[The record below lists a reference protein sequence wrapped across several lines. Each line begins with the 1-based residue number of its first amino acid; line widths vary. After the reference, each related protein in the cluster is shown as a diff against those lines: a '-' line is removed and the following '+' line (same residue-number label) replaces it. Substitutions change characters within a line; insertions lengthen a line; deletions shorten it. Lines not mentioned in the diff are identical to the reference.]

1 MKKLKKELSAL
12 LFILCSFCLM
22 LLPAQTARAAL
33 LPTASD
39 NRTVSLRRKSD
50 LVNVDNGYMRVYYT
64 GTSIGV
70 EYYDYNFKITSK
82 KTVAME
88 LPIWGGFYAGSDGY
102 YVAEGQNNIG
112 ENDGAEIIRVIRY
125 DKDWRRKGAASITGN
140 SQLFGGEVRY
150 PFDYGCVEFTEQGGK
165 LYIVTAHEGY
175 VDPSVGQGHQ
185 GFLMISVDKATM
197 TGKIV
202 DSDLWHSFAQYI
214 ESKDSYLYVLE
225 QSEGSRYTKL
235 SRYDTA
241 TMDKISIPVLKY
253 GGSKDS
259 VWAIDCY
266 ASVDGMALSSNHVLC
281 LGTSID
287 QSKYDTAYSSGA
299 AHNIYLTV
307 TPMDDFSESAT
318 QVKWLTDYV
327 GNQKSFLGAKIT
339 KIHDNRFMISW
350 EEYDTEQ
357 EGVVDDALSTSVLH
371 YLYVDG
377 KGNKLTREYTAAA
390 PISDCQPIVKD
401 SKVIYYASN
410 SNAVNFYSIHTDNG
424 ALTKNTYRVLGEN
437 ATWNFSKGV
446 LTISGTG
453 KVTLP
458 EEKGRRPIS
467 TTAGSISYSIG
478 SRWPAG
484 IANQTKK
491 IVVKSGITGIDEEV
505 FRNFNN
511 LEEVVLENGIK
522 SIGEKAFYSCEKL
535 RKITIPASVTQIGK
549 DFLWTGYTWV
559 GSSGHVVY
567 AAIYAP
573 KDSYAIQYAKK
584 NGIQYKMDLSKAAV
598 SGMKASYR
606 YTGKAITPSVQVKL
620 GGQTLKKGRDYQ
632 ITYKNNKK
640 VGTATVTITGLG
652 NYGGEI
658 RKTFKITKTS
668 GTSKKNIGKCSIKRI
683 ASQRYTGKPIKPV
696 ITIKDGSKTLKNGTH
711 YTVTY
716 KNNKKVG
723 SASVT
728 ITGKGSYTGS
738 VKKSFTIKYMTPAK
752 GKTVKVSGAYYK
764 ITKSG
769 DSKTAEVQYVKP
781 ADKKKSNV
789 SIPDTVNI
797 SHVTCKVTS
806 IAANAFRDNKYI
818 KSVRMGKYVAAIGD
832 NGFQN
837 CRKLG
842 KVTLGGNVKKIG
854 ARAFG
859 GCTALRTLTLP
870 SKVTTIGKQAFYSCS
885 RLKTIVIKSTKLTSK
900 TVGSSAFG
908 RIYGK
913 ATVKV
918 PAKQLKSYSKMLKT
932 KGMGGKVKF
941 VKG

>member
-1 MKKLKKELSAL
+1 MKKLKKEWSVL
-12 LFILCSFCLM
+12 LFVLCSFVL

-33 LPTASD
+33 QPTASD

-50 LVNVDNGYMRVYYT
+50 LVNVDNGYMRVYYN
-64 GTSIGV
+64 GTSIGI
-70 EYYDYNFKITSK
+70 EYYDYNFKIISK
-82 KTVAME
+82 RSVAME

-102 YVAEGQNNIG
+102 YVAEGQSNIG

-140 SQLFGGEVRY
+140 NQLFGGEVRY
-150 PFDYGCVEFTEQGGK
+150 PFDYGCVEFAEQGGK
-165 LYIVTAHEGY
+165 LYVVTAHEGY

-185 GFLMISVDKATM
+185 GFLMIEVDKASM

-214 ESKDSYLYVLE
+214 KSKDSYLYVLE

-235 SRYDTA
+235 TRYDTE
-241 TMDKISIPVLKY
+241 TMSKTSIPVLKY
-253 GGSKDS
+253 GGSRDS
-259 VWAIDCY
+259 AWAIACY
-266 ASVDGMALSSNHVLC
+266 ASVDGMALSSDHVLC

-307 TPMDDFSESAT
+307 TPMNDFSESAT
-318 QVKWLTDYV
+318 KVKWLTDYV

-339 KIHDNRFMISW
+339 KVNDNRFMISW
-350 EEYDTEQ
+350 EEYDTEGAG
-357 EGVVDDALSTSVLH
+357 EVEDALSTSVLH

-401 SKVIYYASN
+401 SKVVYYASN
-410 SNAVNFYSIHTDNG
+410 SSAVNFYSIHTNSG
-424 ALTKNTYRVLGEN
+424 ALTKNSYRVLGEN
-437 ATWNFSKGV
+437 AAWSFSKGV

-453 KVTLP
+453 KVSLP
-458 EEKGRRPIS
+458 EEKWRGPIS
-467 TTAGSISYSIG
+467 TTAGSLSYSTG
-478 SRWPAG
+478 CRWPAG
-484 IANQTKK
+484 LANQTKK
-491 IVVKSGITGIDEEV
+491 IVVKSGITEIDEEV

-511 LEEVVLENGIK
+511 LEEVVLENGVR
-522 SIGEKAFYSCEKL
+522 SIGEKAFYSCDEL
-535 RKITIPASVTQIGK
+535 RKITIPSSVKKIGK
-549 DFLWTGYTWV
+549 DFLWTGFVWV

-567 AAIYAP
+567 ATIYAP
-573 KDSYAIQYAKK
+573 QDSYAVQYAKQ
-584 NGIQYKMDLSKAAV
+584 NGISYKIDLSRAAV
-598 SGMKASYR
+598 SGLKSSYQ
-606 YTGKAITPSVQVKL
+606 YTGKAITPSVKVKL
-620 GGQTLKKGRDYQ
+620 GSQTLKKDRDYQ
-632 ITYKNNKK
+632 VAYKNNKK
-640 VGTATVTITGLG
+640 TGTATVTITGLG

-658 RKTFKITKTS
+658 KKTFKITKKS
-668 GTSKKNIGKCSIKRI
+668 GTSKKNIGKCSVKRI
-683 ASQRYTGKPIKPV
+683 APQRYTGKLIKPAV
-696 ITIKDGSKTLKNGTH
+696 TVKDGTKTLKNGTH

-728 ITGKGSYTGS
+728 ITGKGSYSGS
-738 VKKSFTIKYMTPAK
+738 IKKSFTIKYMTPAK

-781 ADKKKSNV
+781 ADKKKPTV
-789 SIPDTVNI
+789 SIPDTVKI
-797 SHVTCKVTS
+797 SNVTCKVTS

-818 KSVRMGKYVAAIGD
+818 KSVHMGKYVVTIGD
-832 NGFQN
+832 NGFLN
-837 CRKLG
+837 CKKLN
-842 KVTLGGNVKKIG
+842 KVILGGNVKKIG
-854 ARAFG
+854 VKAFG

-870 SKVTTIGKQAFYSCS
+870 SRVTTIGKQAFYGCS
-885 RLKTIVIKSTKLTSK
+885 RLKTLVIKSTKLTSK
-900 TVGSSAFG
+900 TVGSNAFG

-918 PAKQLKSYSKMLKT
+918 PAKQLKSYTKMLKT
-932 KGMGGKVKF
+932 KGMSGKVKF

>member
-1 MKKLKKELSAL
+1 MKKELAAL
-12 LFILCSFCLM
+12 LFILCSFVLM
-22 LLPAQTARAAL
+22 LLPTQTAQAAL

-50 LVNVDNGYMRVYYT
+50 LVNVDNGYMRVYYN
-64 GTSIGV
+64 GTSIGI
-70 EYYDYNFKITSK
+70 EYYDYHFKIISK
-82 KTVAME
+82 KSVAME

-140 SQLFGGEVRY
+140 RQLFGGEVRY
-150 PFDYGCVEFTEQGGK
+150 PFDYGCVEFAEQGGT
-165 LYIVTAHEGY
+165 LYLVTGHEGY

-185 GFLMISVDKATM
+185 GFLMIAVNKASM

-214 ESKDSYLYVLE
+214 KSKDSYLYVLE

-235 SRYDTA
+235 SRYDTKNRNK
-241 TMDKISIPVLKY
+241 TSIPVLKY
-253 GGSKDS
+253 GGSRDS
-259 VWAIDCY
+259 AWAIACY
-266 ASVDGMALSSNHVLC
+266 ASVDGMALSSDHILC

-287 QSKYDTAYSSGA
+287 QSNYDTAYSSGA

-307 TPMDDFSESAT
+307 TPMNDFSESAT
-318 QVKWLTDYV
+318 KVNWLTDYV

-339 KIHDNRFMISW
+339 KINDNRFMISW
-350 EEYDTEQ
+350 EEYDA
-357 EGVVDDALSTSVLH
+357 EGAGEVEDALSTSVLH

-390 PISDCQPIVKD
+390 PISDCQPIVRD
-401 SKVIYYASN
+401 SKVVYYASN
-410 SNAVNFYSIHTDNG
+410 SNAVNFYSIHTNSG
-424 ALTKNTYRVLGEN
+424 ALTKNTYQVLGDN
-437 ATWNFSKGV
+437 AAWSFSKGV

-458 EEKGRRPIS
+458 EEKWRGPIS
-467 TTAGSISYSIG
+467 TTAGGLSYSTG
-478 SRWPAG
+478 CRWPAG

-491 IVVKSGITGIDEEV
+491 IVVKSGITEIDKEV

-522 SIGEKAFYSCEKL
+522 RIGEKAFYSCQQL
-535 RKITIPASVTQIGK
+535 RKITIPASVNEIGK

-559 GSSGHVVY
+559 GSSEHVVY

-573 KDSYAIQYAKK
+573 KGSYALQYAQK
-584 NGIQYKMDLSKAAV
+584 NGIQYKMDLSTAAV
-598 SGMKASYR
+598 SGIKSSYR
-606 YTGKAITPSVQVKL
+606 YTGKAITPSVKVKL
-620 GGQTLKKGRDYQ
+620 GSQTLKKGSDYQ

-640 VGTATVTITGLG
+640 IGTATVTITGLG
-652 NYGGEI
+652 NYAGEI

-668 GTSKKNIGKCSIKRI
+668 ETSKKNIGNCSIKRI
-683 ASQRYTGKPIKPV
+683 APQRYTGKPIQPV
-696 ITIKDGSKTLKNGTH
+696 ITVKDGSKTLKKGTH

-781 ADKKKSNV
+781 ADKKKPNV
-789 SIPDTVNI
+789 SIPNTVKI

-806 IAANAFRDNKYI
+806 IAANAFRDNQYI

-832 NGFQN
+832 NGFLN
-837 CRKLG
+837 CRKLN
-842 KVTLGGNVKKIG
+842 KVTLGGSVKKIG
-854 ARAFG
+854 VKAFY

-870 SKVTTIGKQAFYSCS
+870 SRVTTIGKQAFYGCS
-885 RLKTIVIKSTKLTSK
+885 RLKTLVIKSTKLTSR
-900 TVGSSAFG
+900 TVGSNAFG
-908 RIYGK
+908 RIYRN

-918 PAKQLKSYSKMLKT
+918 PAKQLKSYKKMLKT
-932 KGMGGKVKF
+932 KGMSGKVKF